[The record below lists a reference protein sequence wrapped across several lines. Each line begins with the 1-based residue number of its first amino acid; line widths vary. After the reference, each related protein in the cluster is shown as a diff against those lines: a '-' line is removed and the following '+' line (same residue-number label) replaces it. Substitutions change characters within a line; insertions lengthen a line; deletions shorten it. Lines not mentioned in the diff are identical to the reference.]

1 MRWIDI
7 RQLLVEF
14 VVIALCFSSIAFA
27 ENQTAGEAKA
37 EPAAAEPLL
46 NPENAAIVNG
56 KAIPYDDF
64 AVELDMQRRRI
75 EQQGQRIPDQMLP
88 LLRARV
94 LESLV
99 NLELLYQESVKRNIK
114 VSDEDIDKEV
124 AEIKGRFKDP
134 GQFDSALAGMKMSE
148 ADLRQQIAQR
158 SVIQQLLDI
167 EVTTGGE
174 VSEAEAQAFYSDNP
188 GYFQQ
193 PEQIRARHILI
204 KVDEK
209 ASVEE
214 KAAARKKIE
223 AIQKRIA
230 QGEDFGEL
238 AQKESEGPSSTKGGD
253 LDYFSRGSMVKPFE
267 DAAFALTPN
276 EVSNIVETP
285 YGYHLIQLMDRKPA
299 QIVPFLEVKDQI
311 IMKLS
316 DDLKKKKTQAYVES
330 LRQEA
335 KIERFVNNAN

>member
-1 MRWIDI
+1 MRRLDI

-14 VVIALCFSSIAFA
+14 IIIALCLSSTAFA
-27 ENQTAGEAKA
+27 ENQTTGEVKEA
-37 EPAAAEPLL
+37 PIVAEPLP

-56 KAIPYDDF
+56 KVISYDDF

-75 EQQGQRIPDQMLP
+75 QQQGQTIPDQMLP

-94 LESLV
+94 LESLI

-114 VSDEDIDKEV
+114 VSNEDIDKEV
-124 AEIKGRFKDP
+124 TEIKGRFKDP
-134 GQFDSALAGMKMSE
+134 NQFESALAGMKMSE
-148 ADLRQQIAQR
+148 ADLRKQIAQR
-158 SVIQQLLDI
+158 SAIQHLLDA
-167 EVTTGGE
+167 EVITGGE
-174 VSEAEAQAFYSDNP
+174 VSETEAQAFYSDNP

-209 ASVEE
+209 ASDAE
-214 KAAARKKIE
+214 KTVARKKIE
-223 AIQKRIA
+223 AIQKRIV

-238 AQKESEGPSSTKGGD
+238 AKKESEGPSSTRGGD

-267 DAAFALTPN
+267 EAAFALKPD
-276 EVSNIVETP
+276 EVSDIVETP

-299 QIVPFLEVKDQI
+299 QIIPFIEVKDQI